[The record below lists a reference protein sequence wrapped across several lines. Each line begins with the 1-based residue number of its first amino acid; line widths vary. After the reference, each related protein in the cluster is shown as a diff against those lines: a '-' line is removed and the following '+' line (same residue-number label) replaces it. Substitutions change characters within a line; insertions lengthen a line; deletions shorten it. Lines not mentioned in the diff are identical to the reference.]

1 MQIVA
6 KVTISNSNFENWSVF
21 FDSYKD
27 KRSEFVQNE
36 TIEKISDNEARI
48 TFEITDLEGLT
59 HLSSSEEITSR
70 EVELGVVTEILY
82 FFGMLGIFRAFKWR
96 EVNHDIVAD
105 YTSSSFCI
113 CCICY
118 GAFFCHK

>member
-6 KVTISNSNFENWSVF
+6 KVTLSNSSFEDWSAF

-36 TIEKISDNEARI
+36 SVEKINENEARV

-59 HLSSSEEITSR
+59 NLSSSKEIPSK
-70 EVELGVVTEILY
+70 EAELGVGTEIL
-82 FFGMLGIFRAFKWR
+82 
-96 EVNHDIVAD
+96 
-105 YTSSSFCI
+105 
-113 CCICY
+113 
-118 GAFFCHK
+118 

>member
-6 KVTISNSNFENWSVF
+6 KVTLSNSSFEDWSAF

-36 TIEKISDNEARI
+36 TVEKINGNEARV

-59 HLSSSEEITSR
+59 NLSSSREITSK
-70 EVELGVVTEILY
+70 EAELGAVTQL
-82 FFGMLGIFRAFKWR
+82 L
-96 EVNHDIVAD
+96 
-105 YTSSSFCI
+105 
-113 CCICY
+113 
-118 GAFFCHK
+118 

>member
-27 KRSEFVQNE
+27 KRSEFVKNE
-36 TIEKISDNEARI
+36 TIEKINDNEARV

-70 EVELGVVTEILY
+70 EVELGVVTEIL
-82 FFGMLGIFRAFKWR
+82 
-96 EVNHDIVAD
+96 
-105 YTSSSFCI
+105 
-113 CCICY
+113 
-118 GAFFCHK
+118 

>member
-27 KRSEFVQNE
+27 KRSEFVKNE
-36 TIEKISDNEARI
+36 KVEKINDSEAKV

-59 HLSSSEEITSR
+59 HLSSSKEITSK
-70 EVELGVVTEILY
+70 EAELGVVTEIL
-82 FFGMLGIFRAFKWR
+82 
-96 EVNHDIVAD
+96 
-105 YTSSSFCI
+105 
-113 CCICY
+113 
-118 GAFFCHK
+118 

>member
-6 KVTISNSNFENWSVF
+6 KVTLSNSNFEDWSAF

-36 TIEKISDNEARI
+36 TVEKINENEARV

-59 HLSSSEEITSR
+59 DLSSSKEITSK
-70 EVELGVVTEILY
+70 EEELGVVTEIL
-82 FFGMLGIFRAFKWR
+82 
-96 EVNHDIVAD
+96 
-105 YTSSSFCI
+105 
-113 CCICY
+113 
-118 GAFFCHK
+118 